1 MIVLT
6 SAEKSFKDELST
18 NNIKYYGVKFF
29 EDLHPIQNGMVKNV
43 QFDADEAFKFS
54 GELIVF
60 ETSRHKPAL
69 ASADLGEHSI
79 EILQNAGL
87 DHDFIELLK
96 KEQVVI
102 YPEKMNDQLSLIWV
116 AEYM

>member
-1 MIVLT
+1 M
-6 SAEKSFKDELST
+6 K
-18 NNIKYYGVKFF
+18 NYGVKFF

-43 QFDADEAFKFS
+43 QFDVDEEFKFS
-54 GELIVF
+54 GELIMF
-60 ETSRHKPAL
+60 ETSGHKPPL

-87 DHDFIELLK
+87 EHDFIELLK

-102 YPEKMNDQLSLIWV
+102 YPEQMNDQPPR
-116 AEYM
+116 